1 VPRPLPSTLLAVA
14 AAVALTGCAREPD
27 LAGSWRAALELAGG
41 TLPFSLEI
49 GSDADQATGEICNA
63 SACNEL
69 SAVRAEGDSLVIEI
83 ADYDARIF
91 VRALGDSLIG
101 TYRNVGNRGPR
112 AIPFHASRGEW
123 ESVSG
128 PEPLLGRWDAVF
140 VTDQRRSPRVFEFR
154 NGDSGLEASFQA
166 NSGDY
171 GLFWGRAVGDSFAVS
186 HFDGS
191 FVYLLAGRLDGDT
204 LRGTFHA
211 GLRTQTPFVAW
222 RSTGARHLVPPT
234 ELTSADTTRP
244 FEFAFPD
251 LDGQVVRNTDPR
263 FAGKVVV
270 IDIFGTWC
278 PTCHDAAPAL
288 VDLYDRYHDRG
299 LEVLGFAYEV
309 TGDSAI
315 DNRQIRRFRD
325 KFDVPYPLLRA
336 GLNVVEETA
345 ATLPQLTGFTAYPT
359 TVFLGRDGKVKAV
372 YAGFRGPATGAQYE
386 RQLADYDRIVEDLL
400 AR

>member
-1 VPRPLPSTLLAVA
+1 MISR
-14 AAVALTGCAREPD
+14 VALLTVAGVIALAGCAREPD

-41 TLPFSLEI
+41 PLPFSLVVGRETDRSA
-49 GSDADQATGEICNA
+49 GQICNG

-91 VRALGDSLIG
+91 VRTQGDSLVG

-112 AIPFHASRGEW
+112 AIPFHASRGTW
-123 ESVSG
+123 ESVRG
-128 PEPLLGRWDAVF
+128 PDPLLGRWDAAF
-140 VTDQRRSPRVFEFR
+140 ITDQRRSPRVFEFR
-154 NGDSGLEASFQA
+154 NGDAGLEASFQA

-234 ELTSADTTRP
+234 ELTSADTTKP
-244 FEFAFPD
+244 FAFAFPD
-251 LDGQVVRNTDPR
+251 LEGQIVRHTDPR
-263 FAGKVVV
+263 FAGQVVV

-288 VDLYDRYHDRG
+288 VDLHDRYHDRG
-299 LEVLGFAYEV
+299 LEVLGIAYEV

-325 KFDVPYPLLRA
+325 KFEVPYLLVRG

-345 ATLPQLTGFTAYPT
+345 ATLPQLAGFTAYPT
-359 TVFLGRDGKVKAV
+359 TVFLGRDGRVKAV

-386 RQLADYDRIVEDLL
+386 QQLADYDRIVEGLL
-400 AR
+400 GR